1 MVFASWGD
9 NITPPPQAL
18 NWIIDAWGSERAIAA
33 AGRVIVYV
41 LHESVGHLGIF
52 VGADIARKE
61 HDQIVT
67 SLDVIDHLPPGLYEM
82 KVVLKGEGDQEQAV
96 QRWDDLSPA
105 ATPCTSSTERWTTCA
120 PSTPK
125 GAMRSRLSPPWPS

>member
-1 MVFASWGD
+1 VVVFASWGD

-52 VGADIARKE
+52 VGADIAKKE

-82 KVVLKGEGDQEQAV
+82 KLRDKAGLTEL
-96 QRWDDLSPA
+96 RWDDLEPGSLHGA
-105 ATPCTSSTERWTTCA
+105 LRA
-120 PSTPK
+120 PHHGRHQ
-125 GAMRSRLSPPWPS
+125 GAEPRGARGRGAVLYPQQSV